1 MLQLLVPVALDPLEQ
16 SRESLLL
23 PLPKKRFLFLNVELK
38 CLLGLLCFLL
48 LHLLALKLEEFSLLV
63 PLRESE
69 LLDFVFQLHQ
79 LA

>member
-23 PLPKKRFLFLNVELK
+23 PLPEKRFLFLNVELK
-38 CLLGLLCFLL
+38 SLLGLLSFLL